1 MSSIVIDVLYVKM
14 IERLIKRK
22 LDALDLECV
31 YFGEP
36 IFFQRPSGELMT
48 FVVPLYRLPNDLM
61 SKDLDVRV
69 LLQEAYDNAS
79 FFDHVFEV
87 DPVIRVVS
95 RG

>member
-22 LDALDLECV
+22 LDAMDLECV

-36 IFFQRPSGELMT
+36 IFFQKQTGELMT
-48 FVVPLYRLPNDLM
+48 FVVPLYRMPNDLM
-61 SKDLDVRV
+61 SKELDIRV
-69 LLQEAYDNAS
+69 LLQQAYDNAN
-79 FFDHVFEV
+79 FFESVFDA
-87 DPVIRVVS
+87 DPIMNGSS